1 MSICMRNL
9 QVVASRSHGL
19 LTVFAHVGWWCVQ
32 GSEARAQVI
41 SHHGD
46 PFGLH
51 SASMAAA
58 QQQALKRPR
67 LQMSQQPLLQQQG
80 LSANLMQQQLAAAVS
95 MGPSAAGLQPLQ
107 QLQAYTAAGLSL
119 PAGAAALP
127 PVSMG
132 LPGTAGVPAL
142 TTAGSTAA
150 LQQLPARYACMSQ
163 HRGDAQ
169 ASHSCINRCG
179 TCPCIHPTTSSCSQL
194 AL

>member
-1 MSICMRNL
+1 MATVSACYVPSARTACSLGCGHVAYWCM
-9 QVVASRSHGL
+9 
-19 LTVFAHVGWWCVQ
+19 Q

-51 SASMAAA
+51 SASMAAAAAA

-80 LSANLMQQQLAAAVS
+80 LSAGLMQQQLAAAVS
-95 MGPSAAGLQPLQ
+95 MGPSAAALQPLQ

-119 PAGAAALP
+119 PAASALP

-132 LPGTAGVPAL
+132 VPGPAGLPAL
-142 TTAGSTAA
+142 TSAGSTAAA
-150 LQQLPARYACMSQ
+150 LQQLPARYA
-163 HRGDAQ
+163 
-169 ASHSCINRCG
+169 SC
-179 TCPCIHPTTSSCSQL
+179 L
-194 AL
+194 ATGKVHGPYGMHT